1 MKTFGCCRF
10 VYNYYLEERQA
21 HYKQHGNMKGFKP
34 AKTIKQLKADHDFLG
49 EPEQTALQQE
59 LRNLDTAYNNHF
71 TKLKKKQSSSLKFKN
86 RYDRQSFRTMNSHGK
101 DIRIDFPNRKVRI
114 GKVGWLKFKDNRVFT
129 GTIKSATISR
139 NTTGK
144 FYISI
149 LTEEQQITLPTS
161 TKQVGIDLG
170 ITTYAT
176 LSDGNKIDN
185 PRILKQYEEKL
196 AIEQQRLSKKKKGSN
211 NYHKQ
216 QTKVAKVH
224 EKITN
229 VRKDFQQKLS
239 TTIINENQ
247 VIVVEDLSVKN
258 MVKNHCLAKAVSDC
272 SWASFV
278 KMLEYKAEW
287 YGRTL
292 IKIDRFFPST
302 KLCSCCHHKNDNL
315 TLSDRIWSCE
325 VCHTKHDRDINA
337 AVNILTVGTTGSAC
351 AV

>member
-1 MKTFGCCRF
+1 MNG
-10 VYNYYLEERQA
+10 
-21 HYKQHGNMKGFKP
+21 HGDG
-34 AKTIKQLKADHDFLG
+34 IK
-49 EPEQTALQQE
+49 
-59 LRNLDTAYNNHF
+59 
-71 TKLKKKQSSSLKFKN
+71 
-86 RYDRQSFRTMNSHGK
+86 MN
-101 DIRIDFPNRKVRI
+101 FPNRKVRI
-114 GKVGWLKFKDNRVFT
+114 MKIGWLKFKDDRVFT

-149 LTEEQQITLPTS
+149 LVEEPQVLISPVQ
-161 TKQVGIDLG
+161 KQVGIDLG

-176 LSDGNKIDN
+176 LSDGNKIEN

-211 NYHKQ
+211 NYLKQ
-216 QTKVAKVH
+216 RIKVSKIH

-239 TTIINENQ
+239 TTLINENQ

-278 KMLEYKAEW
+278 RMLEYKADW
-287 YGRTL
+287 YGRTV

-315 TLSDRIWSCE
+315 TLADREWVCE
-325 VCHTKHDRDINA
+325 VCKTKHDRDINA

-351 AV
+351 AVAYHSGMSAAGSLLAVV